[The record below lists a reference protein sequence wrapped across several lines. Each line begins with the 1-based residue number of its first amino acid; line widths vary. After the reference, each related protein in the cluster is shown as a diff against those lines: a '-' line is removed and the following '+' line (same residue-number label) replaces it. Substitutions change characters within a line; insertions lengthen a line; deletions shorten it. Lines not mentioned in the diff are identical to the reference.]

1 MPSPKSAKSN
11 TSQTSPDLSDQP
23 SSPPSPP
30 KKTSSAKAK
39 EPATQR
45 TKLHGSESSATQKR
59 LESGSAP
66 SSKPINVEKVPKDR
80 AIKVDRDLA
89 LLKRLGV
96 SEESLDQAP
105 QITPLLKKASG
116 GLKAVL
122 SALRLAQQDEVIK
135 AFLAKYDS
143 LSLSDRE
150 RVPWEAVGLSAE
162 IDLNHLLGSAML
174 ALTYQSASVAKIIA
188 VTSQPKITKA
198 RVKYG
203 MLAGGEKDRTAID
216 MANGVL
222 AQRQG
227 PTFIG
232 KAMFGAPGGA
242 QMPEEGE
249 DETETPVVQ
258 APMNPE
264 DQDVDDLFPSPKV
277 MQDKLVAIRNRLLGS

>member
-1 MPSPKSAKSN
+1 MPSPKNAKSN
-11 TSQTSPDLSDQP
+11 ISPTKQESSGKPESPTSL
-23 SSPPSPP
+23 P
-30 KKTSSAKAK
+30 KKTSSAKPKELAK
-39 EPATQR
+39 QIIQR
-45 TKLHGSESSATQKR
+45 TGSESSETPKTSGQKNAR
-59 LESGSAP
+59 
-66 SSKPINVEKVPKDR
+66 SSKLINVEKVPRDR

-96 SEESLDQAP
+96 SEEILDTAP
-105 QITPLLKKASG
+105 QITPLLKKATG

-143 LSLSDRE
+143 LSPSDRE

-162 IDLNHLLGSAML
+162 VDLNHLLGSAML

-188 VTSQPKITKA
+188 VTSQPKITEA

-242 QMPEEGE
+242 QMPEDGE

-258 APMNPE
+258 APVNPE

-277 MQDKLVAIRNRLLGS
+277 MQDKLVTIRNRLLGS